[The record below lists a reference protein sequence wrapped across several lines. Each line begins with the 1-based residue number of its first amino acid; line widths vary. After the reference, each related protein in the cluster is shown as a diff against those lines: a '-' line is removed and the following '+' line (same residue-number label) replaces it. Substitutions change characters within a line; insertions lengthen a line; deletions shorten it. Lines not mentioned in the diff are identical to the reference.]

1 MDDAIPLVSIKYA
14 HERTHP
20 TIEFTCTSSTPSIP
34 PSSEIPVSNDIPMIQ
49 FPYTKPYRVQSSA
62 IKAKTTYQMMKMN
75 LAQQALHQELIAER
89 NKHFK
94 NENKRRLVEDRRRNE
109 SAIKI
114 QALYRG
120 HRLRQSR
127 SLQSNPKRRP
137 VRKTHVHRRDVQEEL
152 RQLAAN
158 LRLKP
163 IPGLNLDAVPRRSKN
178 KDSIAIAAAIQLQCF
193 IRAAFA
199 KKLSRVRAQLMQQ
212 KRERSAGLRIFR
224 FFVAVR
230 KHREMAH
237 RRRTEET
244 QAAVKIQS
252 WVRGMLDRLR

>member
-1 MDDAIPLVSIKYA
+1 MDEAQLLVSFKYV

-34 PSSEIPVSNDIPMIQ
+34 PSSDIPASNDIPMVQ
-49 FPYTKPYRVQSSA
+49 FPYTKPYHIKSSA
-62 IKAKTTYQMMKMN
+62 IKAKTTYQKMKMN
-75 LAQQALHQELIAER
+75 LAQQILHQELIAER
-89 NKHFK
+89 NKYFK
-94 NENKRRLVEDRRRNE
+94 NESMRKLSDDQIKNA
-109 SAIKI
+109 SAVRI
-114 QALYRG
+114 QALFRG

-127 SLQSNPKRRP
+127 SLHPSPKRRAM
-137 VRKTHVHRRDVQEEL
+137 RKTHIHRRDVQEEL

-178 KDSIAIAAAIQLQCF
+178 KDNIAIAAAIQLQCF

-199 KKLSRVRAQLMQQ
+199 KKLFRVRAQLLQQ
-212 KRERSAGLRIFR
+212 RREKSAGMRIVR

-230 KHREMAH
+230 RSRETAQ
-237 RRRTEET
+237 RRMTEET
-244 QAAVKIQS
+244 QAAGKVQS
-252 WVRGMLDRLR
+252 WVRGMLDRMR